1 MAPLQVKDCPD
12 DVYEALRAY
21 AARENRS
28 ISQQTVTILQEYL
41 GLRKPFQ
48 GAQRVTY
55 DERSHVGALR
65 RIGQMAPV
73 ALPREYGSAADI
85 LREVRE
91 ECAR

>member
-12 DVYEALRAY
+12 DVYEALRAC
-21 AARENRS
+21 ASRENRS

-41 GLRKPFQ
+41 GLRRPAQ
-48 GAQRVTY
+48 AAQRVAR
-55 DERSHVGALR
+55 DERSHTRALR

-73 ALPREYGSAADI
+73 ALPGEYGSAADI